1 MPNELVLSR
10 GFLPLATEGGFDS
23 TNTVHFPANIGVLKP
38 AVGGRFKRAEHD
50 IFVYTKDNSGDYE
63 LVKGGFKIDAPP
75 TAGSGEVVGV
85 YGDSSID
92 KNTSGISIGAGVDIG
107 AGYDA
112 DSLEKL
118 KKYIEPNSRIHI
130 LLDNLALA
138 TGKIGMDAVR
148 IYPTVKAQVAPYLPL
163 QPQEILD
170 LGYAVWKK
178 KEEGLSKPKC
188 WSVMH
193 IALREVILRAYFS
206 SNVRGNAVKNAI
218 DATNITQYPI
228 TDGDNTNFIQQ
239 CNCVLSALKAENFDS
254 TFANEKPKK
263 IAILKG
269 LIGYVEGIKAQ
280 LEQGVKIK
288 VEDRPTQ
295 LSEVTSPQGGA
306 AQLVT
311 FAIKAQMKH
320 KGKGAEEIARFEYSK
335 EANKDIQTAVYSK
348 HYLAAQ
354 QKLNALGF
362 TDDNGKKL
370 EEDGNFGS
378 CSKAALKKFQKNKGL
393 NASGNLDD
401 VTLQALL
408 GTKVNPSPNPQ
419 PNPQPKPQPNAQT
432 QWDKMQE
439 LFNAQKQYPQ
449 IAQSSWWQQLQSL
462 ISGGWNAFLTAFGV
476 GMDWVDLAYNKYQD
490 FLRQQQAKTQPQPNP
505 NPYVQLLTD
514 AFKGKGSI
522 GDSVGA
528 GGKNNPKDVLIVRG
542 LLFARGYLPQDA
554 RMVLG
559 VKENFERFSKSDNEL
574 ENAIR
579 RFQSE
584 KAAMANPDGRV
595 DAGGTTLAVLN
606 GAAPKPKPQPI
617 PNNEEH
623 SVVIEN
629 EEEELSVE
637 PISPD
642 MAVFGC
648 FN

>member
-23 TNTVHFPANIGVLKP
+23 TSKAHFPANIGILKP
-38 AVGGRFKRAEHD
+38 SIGGTFKREEHD

-63 LVKGGFKIDAPP
+63 LVKGGFKVDAAP

-85 YGDSSID
+85 YGTAKIPRN
-92 KNTSGISIGAGVDIG
+92 KSGISIGAGIDIG
-107 AGYDA
+107 AGFDA
-112 DSLEKL
+112 KKLDGL
-118 KKYIEPNSRIHI
+118 KKYLSPTSRLHKVI
-130 LLDNLALA
+130 DSMKGAV
-138 TGKIGMDAVR
+138 GKIGMEAVR
-148 IYPTVKAQVAPYLPL
+148 AYPAIKLLVDPYLPL

-170 LGYAVWKK
+170 FGYAVWKD

-193 IALREVILRAYFS
+193 VALREVILRASFS
-206 SNVRGNAVKNAI
+206 SNTRGNAVSKAI
-218 DATNITQYPI
+218 DASNITQFPVNE
-228 TDGDNTNFIQQ
+228 GDNSNFIQQ
-239 CNCVLSALKAENFDS
+239 CNCVLAALTAKGFDN
-254 TFANEKPKK
+254 TFANGTPEK

-269 LIGYVEGIKAQ
+269 LIGYVEGIKTQ

-311 FAIKAQMKH
+311 CAIKAQMAH
-320 KGKGAEEIARFEYSK
+320 KGKGAEEITQFEYSK

-348 HYLAAQ
+348 HYLVAQ

-370 EEDGNFGS
+370 DEDGNFGG
-378 CSKAALKKFQKNKGL
+378 CSKAALKKFQKSKGL

-408 GTKVNPSPNPQ
+408 GTKANPTPNPEPQ
-419 PNPQPKPQPNAQT
+419 PQPKPQPNPT
-432 QWDKMQE
+432 
-439 LFNAQKQYPQ
+439 
-449 IAQSSWWQQLQSL
+449 
-462 ISGGWNAFLTAFGV
+462 
-476 GMDWVDLAYNKYQD
+476 
-490 FLRQQQAKTQPQPNP
+490 
-505 NPYVQLLTD
+505 VQLLTD

-522 GDSVGA
+522 GDSVGV

-554 RMVLG
+554 RMILG

-584 KAAMANPDGRV
+584 KAAMANPDGKV

-606 GAAPKPKPQPI
+606 GDTPKPKPQPI
-617 PNNEEH
+617 PNNKEQE
-623 SVVIEN
+623 VVV
-629 EEEELSVE
+629 EEELSVE